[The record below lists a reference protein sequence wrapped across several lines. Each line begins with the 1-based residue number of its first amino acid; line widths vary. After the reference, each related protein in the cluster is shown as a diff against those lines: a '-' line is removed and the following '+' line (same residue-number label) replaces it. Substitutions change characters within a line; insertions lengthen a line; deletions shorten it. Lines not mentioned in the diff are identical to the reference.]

1 MNDNL
6 KIIKDEKND
15 EIDLLSI
22 IRLVFSKFHW
32 LIISGIAFAICVF
45 SIVNFLIAPT
55 YESRVSFYVNNGNN
69 VSHSQP
75 IQNSDLQA
83 AESLATTYSKIL
95 ESNSVFDA
103 VLNALGSDNKLSRAE
118 LSSMVSVSVVDDTQ
132 LLEVVVSSNDAKLA
146 CRIAE
151 CFAEVSPTE
160 IIRITKAGSVEIVDS
175 PEVASNKSSP
185 KTVFDIIIGFII
197 GVVVAA
203 VIVIF
208 KSLSDTTIYTSEDVE
223 NFEKVTVLGQIPEID
238 VTDDKYTSWNLVKGG
253 TITYESRQEEI

>member
-1 MNDNL
+1 MNENL
-6 KIIKDEKND
+6 KLIKDEQRD

-22 IRLVFSKFHW
+22 IRLIFSKFHW
-32 LIISGIAFAICVF
+32 LIIAGVAFAACVF
-45 SIVNFLIAPT
+45 MVVNFLITPT

-69 VSHSQP
+69 TSHTQS

-103 VLNALGSDNKLSRAE
+103 VLNDLDSASKVSRAE

-151 CFAEVSPTE
+151 SFAKVSPTE
-160 IIRITKAGSVEIVDS
+160 IIRITKAGSVEVVDS
-175 PEVASNKSSP
+175 PEVATGKSSP
-185 KTVFDIIIGFII
+185 KTVLDTIIGFII
-197 GVVVAA
+197 GVIAAA
-203 VIVIF
+203 VFVIF
-208 KSLSDTTIYTSEDVE
+208 KSLSDTTIYMAEDIE
-223 NFEKVTVLGQIPEID
+223 MLKRVTVLGQILEID
-238 VTDDKYTSWNLVKGG
+238 VTDEKSTGWNLVKGG
-253 TITYESRQEEI
+253 TITYENKQEEI